1 MKLGERLKTLRESQA
16 LSREDVAQSLNVSRQ
31 AIYKWETDKGYPDLI
46 NLMALSELF
55 QVTVDELLKG
65 KQEVAAHEGEQ
76 EDWEDEEEEEDA
88 ALAEVGDH
96 GEVVR
101 EGDIKEGI
109 GVDVD
114 VGFAIGL
121 IMMVIGAILDLGQVS
136 ILLMVLGV
144 MSIVF
149 LDDCIESVFTWN
161 RQRKERW

>member
-1 MKLGERLKTLRESQA
+1 MKLGETLKILRESQG

-76 EDWEDEEEEEDA
+76 EDWEDEKDM
-88 ALAEVGDH
+88 ALAEVGDR

-109 GVDVD
+109 GVD

-121 IMMVIGAILDLGQVS
+121 IMMVIGAILDFGQVS